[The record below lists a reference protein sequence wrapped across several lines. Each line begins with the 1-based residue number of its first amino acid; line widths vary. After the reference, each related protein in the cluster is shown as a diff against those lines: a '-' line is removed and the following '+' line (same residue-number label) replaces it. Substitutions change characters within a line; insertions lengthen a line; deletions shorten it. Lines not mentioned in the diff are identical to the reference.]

1 MATPSTPGAAV
12 AKTPNRRA
20 RSADPNSARQSAS
33 ARRGA
38 ATPHGR
44 AAFAALQKRRT
55 ALFTP
60 GKERRRSIRDQRETP
75 RDPLR
80 ALSRLLAPS
89 SQAIHSSSS
98 PSDSGANS
106 SLPVVAEED
115 ESHDFDDDSDD
126 FMIERPRLSLNLR
139 EDDDEDSELKP
150 PRLSGLEDYT
160 AQSIEMPR
168 RAISE
173 LPPGRPSLGSVRE
186 SDYHGP
192 DIHSD
197 DIGIDSGF
205 FPPPMMEDPTI
216 GGDSLF
222 PPIEFPDPPEE
233 STFAMPGVE
242 SSPAREPMFLED
254 SEQIE
259 MEGPEDEMDDENEN
273 EPFGQMDSDNDSPG
287 PAQQEDT
294 MHSLLTAEH
303 RPQAAARR
311 KKPGK
316 KISKH
321 GIEYPSLPQ
330 GVVKRLATTFAK
342 TAGMGKAKI
351 SPDTL
356 DAIMQA
362 TDWFFEQLG
371 DDLQAYANHAGRK
384 TIDESDMIALMR
396 RQRQTNSSTTPFAL
410 AQRHLP
416 RELLQELRMPVP
428 APVKGP
434 RKKAHKGVRDG
445 AEDDVT

>member
-38 ATPHGR
+38 TTPHGR

-168 RAISE
+168 RAIN
-173 LPPGRPSLGSVRE
+173 
-186 SDYHGP
+186 
-192 DIHSD
+192 
-197 DIGIDSGF
+197 
-205 FPPPMMEDPTI
+205 
-216 GGDSLF
+216 
-222 PPIEFPDPPEE
+222 PPEE

-416 RELLQELRMPVP
+416 VNCYKSCGCPFRPQ
-428 APVKGP
+428 
-434 RKKAHKGVRDG
+434 
-445 AEDDVT
+445 

>member
-1 MATPSTPGAAV
+1 MADRAPPSTPGAAA

-20 RSADPNSARQSAS
+20 RSDDPNSARQSAS
-33 ARRGA
+33 ARRGG

-98 PSDSGANS
+98 PSDPGANNS
-106 SLPVVAEED
+106 SLPAVAEED

-150 PRLSGLEDYT
+150 PRLSGIEDYT
-160 AQSIEMPR
+160 AQSIELPR
-168 RAISE
+168 RAYTE

-186 SDYHGP
+186 K
-192 DIHSD
+192 
-197 DIGIDSGF
+197 
-205 FPPPMMEDPTI
+205 
-216 GGDSLF
+216 
-222 PPIEFPDPPEE
+222 FPDPPEE
-233 STFAMPGVE
+233 STFAMPAVE

-254 SEQIE
+254 SDQMVA
-259 MEGPEDEMDDENEN
+259 MEEEMDDENEN
-273 EPFGQMDSDNDSPG
+273 EPFGLMDSDNDSPG
-287 PAQQEDT
+287 PGPGPDQPEDT
-294 MHSLLTAEH
+294 MYSLIGDKTDRRSQSPQTA
-303 RPQAAARR
+303 RK

-321 GIEYPSLPQ
+321 GIEYKSLPQ

-342 TAGMGKAKI
+342 TAGMGKSKI
-351 SPDTL
+351 SPDTV

-362 TDWFFEQLG
+362 TDWFFEQIG
-371 DDLQAYANHAGRK
+371 DDLQAYAKHAGRK
-384 TIDESDMIALMR
+384 TIDESDMITLMR

-428 APVKGP
+428 PPIKGL
-434 RKKAHKGVRDG
+434 RKKMQNNAQED